1 MTPHQEGPRRE
12 PYSIQRL
19 EAFSDG
25 VFAIAITLLILDVR
39 VPRDLPQTTRLADAM
54 LAAWPNYFAFLTS
67 FATIGI
73 MWMNHHR
80 LFRIIARADHALL
93 IWNGLLLLG
102 ITFVPF
108 PTALI
113 AEYIQRPDQRT
124 AAMVLG
130 GTYVF
135 LALMFNGLW
144 WHAAPWAPPPGGR
157 RGRGRGESDLEIVRH
172 RARGLP
178 DDVPA
183 RPGERAGQPWI
194 EPAPGGLLCAPCQA
208 ITTPLPLEGI
218 KEDLTFPA
226 ISPL

>member
-39 VPRDLPQTTRLADAM
+39 VPRNLPETARLGDAM

-73 MWMNHHR
+73 MWVNHHR
-80 LFRIIARADHALL
+80 LFRIIARADHGLL

-113 AEYIQRPDQRT
+113 AEYLHRPDQRT

-144 WHAAPWAPPPGGR
+144 WHAARGR
-157 RGRGRGESDLEIVRH
+157 RLLGDAVDEAGVRAIS
-172 RARGLP
+172 RSYAIGPAAYLMTFLLALVNAPGSLGLNLLLA
-178 DDVPA
+178 VFYALPA
-183 RPGERAGQPWI
+183 R
-194 EPAPGGLLCAPCQA
+194 LLPR
-208 ITTPLPLEGI
+208 P
-218 KEDLTFPA
+218 FR
-226 ISPL
+226 